1 MASGQKMT
9 VQNELKKTLWNIST
23 PLHYLKKIKLLFI
36 LKGFCC
42 SQAVSPN
49 RFLREAFLSM
59 QVI

>member
-9 VQNELKKTLWNIST
+9 VQNEMKKTLQIISP
-23 PLHYLKKIKLLFI
+23 PLHYLKKIKLLFS

-42 SQAVSPN
+42 SQAISPN
-49 RFLREAFLSM
+49 RFLREVFFSM